1 MARRTGYSRTYL
13 GNVETG
19 VRRVTV
25 DLIRAYERAI
35 GDDVDRR
42 GLFRVAAS
50 AALTAAVPD
59 VAIDVARSIAAER
72 SRLLETVQTS
82 HDVDRTISALI
93 SRDQASIAALSKWL
107 RKGPPVLRVNSA
119 GILAKLGSPTLDN
132 HVITAL
138 RADAEARTLYLQAV
152 VSRAL
157 AVPWS
162 DASRLVTTGQSL
174 PEYVDLLATEVCNTY
189 DSGARWCAT
198 VLLARTRPGARAQV
212 DDALRCALQSETSVE
227 NLRAIA
233 GALAG
238 LDPSR

>member
-1 MARRTGYSRTYL
+1 
-13 GNVETG
+13 
-19 VRRVTV
+19 VTI

-82 HDVDRTISALI
+82 HDVDRTIGALI
-93 SRDQASIAALSKWL
+93 ARDQPSIAALSRWL

-119 GILAKLGSPTLDN
+119 GILAKLGSPNLDN

-138 RADAEARTLYLQAV
+138 RADTEARTLYLQAV
-152 VSRAL
+152 ASRVL
-157 AVPWS
+157 AVPWNE
-162 DASRLVTTGQSL
+162 AGRLVITGQSL
-174 PEYVDLLATEVCNTY
+174 PEYVDQLAAEVRNTY
-189 DSGARWCAT
+189 DAGARWCAT
-198 VLLARTRPGARAQV
+198 VLLARTRPEAPAQV
-212 DDALRCALQSETSVE
+212 DEALRYALQSETSVE

-233 GALAG
+233 GTLAG
-238 LDPSR
+238 LDPTR